1 MEIRQKNNIINN
13 LNNKI
18 IFLNKKLNKMQS
30 DYQIKNKKLKSE
42 VVSKERKL
50 SELNES
56 MIQLARDT
64 NDEIK
69 LLRDE
74 FEIFNNRKIKN
85 KQYQSF
91 QKTEDYEHN
100 SIRFD
105 PPKNLDIKR
114 YYYDGKENNNDKKVN
129 YLMNKINMLENQ
141 NKNLTQKLKRKEE
154 ELNICNKLK
163 NELFYKNNV
172 KNYIP
177 SFPNDNNINKLKFS
191 NSSSNFKNYRNIN
204 NHNNFNYNDF
214 SNISKNDM
222 YKTNIN
228 YKNVLNLKYKLFKEK
243 RKNTNENFANNYNN
257 NYKEILNDYDINEL
271 VITSNQNNFQN
282 FKEYEDNDI
291 NNLDEGIKDEYINSK
306 LPKINTLD

>member
-1 MEIRQKNNIINN
+1 
-13 LNNKI
+13 
-18 IFLNKKLNKMQS
+18 
-30 DYQIKNKKLKSE
+30 
-42 VVSKERKL
+42 L

-85 KQYQSF
+85 KRYQSF

-163 NELFYKNNV
+163 KELFYKNNV

-228 YKNVLNLKYKLFKEK
+228 YKNDINLKYKLFKEK

-271 VITSNQNNFQN
+271 VITNNQNNFQN